1 MIIYFKI
8 NKFRKWKVV
17 FFLVNMYNKM
27 SNSAGMRVQIFDHIL
42 VLNGTLWQKKSYLN
56 KTYINISKGQKFEQ
70 YQTRL

>member
-42 VLNGTLWQKKSYLN
+42 VLNGTLWQKKIIFKQDL
-56 KTYINISKGQKFEQ
+56 
-70 YQTRL
+70 YQTWKM